1 MRISTFIFLIIT
13 LMLYIATIILSILI
27 LHKDLLPQELLIIYI
42 VLDSISVIYI
52 IYRFFYIKTINGLT
66 LVLKYIFV
74 LFNLANIIV
83 VICYI
88 AKKKEILSKK
98 YIQVYVIYEII
109 FFLKFYF
116 HILSVYRNKTK
127 EGKGCS
133 YNIIGEDEEY
143 DIEMNEMIKENSEL
157 KRERERLNKS
167 LKTNKVSYK
176 NKNNNNKN
184 HNIDIFA
191 YKKIEIICS
200 YIKINHGKK
209 ISKDS
214 LNKKFLTDIKYK
226 YGLIVDK
233 NKYDEIA
240 INFAKERISECLKC
254 PLTKKIFS
262 NPVITPNGQTF
273 DKIAILKKIEE
284 NGKNP
289 VNNNKLESKDLV
301 QNTLVLDICEILN
314 QNNDC
319 FTKNNFDDI
328 RNLLISKVTN
338 KLYENPVV
346 IYDLYGYDI
355 GKTKEGN
362 ITDLKAKYKNLV
374 IKDLIEQN
382 KAIFDDNFFKYNFDI
397 NKGEDDDINNISN
410 IILDDNIIST
420 TRNKLKIIDELPDF
434 EDIKKADE
442 THKTDNTETI
452 SVLRRIPSQK

>member
-116 HILSVYRNKTK
+116 HILSFNRNNTK

-133 YNIIGEDEEY
+133 YNIIGEDEDNY
-143 DIEMNEMIKENSEL
+143 NLEMNEMIKENSEL
-157 KRERERLNKS
+157 KKERERLNKS
-167 LKTNKVSYK
+167 LKTNKACF
-176 NKNNNNKN
+176 KNNNNDNSKN

-191 YKKIEIICS
+191 YKKIEMICT
-200 YIKINHGKK
+200 YIKINHGVK

-226 YGLIVDK
+226 YGLTVDK
-233 NKYDEIA
+233 NKYNEIA

-254 PLTKKIFS
+254 PLTKNIFKS
-262 NPVITPNGQTF
+262 F
-273 DKIAILKKIEE
+273 
-284 NGKNP
+284 
-289 VNNNKLESKDLV
+289 NNS
-301 QNTLVLDICEILN
+301 
-314 QNNDC
+314 
-319 FTKNNFDDI
+319 
-328 RNLLISKVTN
+328 
-338 KLYENPVV
+338 
-346 IYDLYGYDI
+346 
-355 GKTKEGN
+355 
-362 ITDLKAKYKNLV
+362 
-374 IKDLIEQN
+374 
-382 KAIFDDNFFKYNFDI
+382 
-397 NKGEDDDINNISN
+397 
-410 IILDDNIIST
+410 
-420 TRNKLKIIDELPDF
+420 
-434 EDIKKADE
+434 
-442 THKTDNTETI
+442 
-452 SVLRRIPSQK
+452 